1 MFRRDSPRAACLT
14 YVFKAIAL
22 SNLASNRTGIGS
34 SPALVVVDMCRGFI
48 DPSSPLGF
56 ECEEVIKANIKLV
69 QKFRAQ
75 KLPVIFTTTIY
86 RDISDASVF
95 RSKIPALNILE
106 PESDAVSFIDEL
118 APLSDEMTIE
128 KKFASAFFD
137 TNLAAYLQNLNIDSV
152 IISGVTTSGCVRA
165 TALDA
170 MQNNFLT
177 TVAEDCVG
185 DRDQDAHHAN
195 LFDLKKKYADVL
207 PLKNILI

>member
-1 MFRRDSPRAACLT
+1 M
-14 YVFKAIAL
+14 
-22 SNLASNRTGIGS
+22 SNLVSNSTGIGS

-86 RDISDASVF
+86 RDISEASVF
-95 RSKIPALNILE
+95 RSKIPALNFLE

-118 APLSDEMTIE
+118 APSLDEMIIE

-177 TVAEDCVG
+177 IVAEDCVG

-195 LFDLKKKYADVL
+195 LFDLKAKYADVL
-207 PLKNILI
+207 PLNNILI

>member
-1 MFRRDSPRAACLT
+1 M
-14 YVFKAIAL
+14 
-22 SNLASNRTGIGS
+22 SNLVSTSTGIGS
-34 SPALVVVDMCRGFI
+34 SPALVVVDMCQGFI

-56 ECEEVIKANIKLV
+56 ECKEVIKANIKLV

-86 RDISDASVF
+86 RDISEASVF

-118 APLSDEMTIE
+118 APSLDEMIIE

-177 TVAEDCVG
+177 IVAEDCVG

-195 LFDLKKKYADVL
+195 LFDLKAKYADVL
-207 PLKNILI
+207 PLNNILI

>member
-1 MFRRDSPRAACLT
+1 
-14 YVFKAIAL
+14 L
-22 SNLASNRTGIGS
+22 SNLVSNSTGIGS

-69 QKFRAQ
+69 QKFRTQ

-86 RDISDASVF
+86 RDISEASVF

-118 APLSDEMTIE
+118 APSLDEMIIE

-137 TNLAAYLQNLNIDSV
+137 TNLAAYLQNLSIDSV

-177 TVAEDCVG
+177 IVAEDCVG
-185 DRDQDAHHAN
+185 DRDQDAHQAN
-195 LFDLKKKYADVL
+195 LFDLKAKYADVL
-207 PLKNILI
+207 PLNNILI

>member
-1 MFRRDSPRAACLT
+1 M
-14 YVFKAIAL
+14 
-22 SNLASNRTGIGS
+22 SNLVSNPTGIGS

-86 RDISDASVF
+86 HDISEASVF

-118 APLSDEMTIE
+118 APSLDEMIIE

-177 TVAEDCVG
+177 IVAEDCVG

-195 LFDLKKKYADVL
+195 LFDLKAKYADVL
-207 PLKNILI
+207 PLNNILI

>member
-1 MFRRDSPRAACLT
+1 M
-14 YVFKAIAL
+14 
-22 SNLASNRTGIGS
+22 SNLVSTSTGIGS

-56 ECEEVIKANIKLV
+56 ECKEVIKANIKLV

-86 RDISDASVF
+86 RDISEASVF

-118 APLSDEMTIE
+118 APSLDEMIIE

-137 TNLAAYLQNLNIDSV
+137 TNLAAYLQNLSIDSV

-170 MQNNFLT
+170 LQNNFLT
-177 TVAEDCVG
+177 IVAEDCVG
-185 DRDQDAHHAN
+185 DRDQDAHQAN
-195 LFDLKKKYADVL
+195 LFDLKAKYADVL
-207 PLKNILI
+207 PLNNILI